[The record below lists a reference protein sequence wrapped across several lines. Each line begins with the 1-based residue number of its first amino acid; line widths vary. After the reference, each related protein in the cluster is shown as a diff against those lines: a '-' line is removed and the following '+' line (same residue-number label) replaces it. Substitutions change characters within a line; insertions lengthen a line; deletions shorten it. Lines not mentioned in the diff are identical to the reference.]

1 MSSSAATSPV
11 PSSST
16 LIRSPTT
23 DEPVTPRPSVNLETS
38 TPTSCP
44 SAQNP
49 LVRAGLVPQHLADIL
64 STSLTDEVTENRPSR
79 RVTWVRVLTSDEYA
93 EMVQEKDGKE
103 KEAIQ
108 LKQQKKEERERRKIE
123 KEEAKKRKRKE

>member
-11 PSSST
+11 PSTST
-16 LIRSPTT
+16 PILSPTP
-23 DEPVTPRPSVNLETS
+23 DEPVVPPVPPRPSVNLETS

-79 RVTWVRVLTSDEYA
+79 RITGVRVLTSDEYA
-93 EMVQEKDGKE
+93 EMVREKGRKE

-108 LKQQKKEERERRKIE
+108 LKQQRKEERERR
-123 KEEAKKRKRKE
+123 